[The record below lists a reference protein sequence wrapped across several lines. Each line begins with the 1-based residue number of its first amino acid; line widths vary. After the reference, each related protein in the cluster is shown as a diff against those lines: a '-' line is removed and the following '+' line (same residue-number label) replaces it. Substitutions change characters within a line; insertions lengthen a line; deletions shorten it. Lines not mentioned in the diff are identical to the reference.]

1 MAREITED
9 GESGEGS
16 AVLNTMIRGIPG
28 DVAVELDRRAREN
41 FRCRNSEMVA
51 ILTTVCRKKIK
62 LPLVQLS
69 ELEVVGE
76 ESREDGAE
84 NGGDV

>member
-1 MAREITED
+1 MASKTAS
-9 GESGEGS
+9 ESETASENSVCVAES
-16 AVLNTMIRGIPG
+16 AMLNTMIRGIPG

-69 ELEVVGE
+69 ELEVAGE
-76 ESREDGAE
+76 NLG
-84 NGGDV
+84 